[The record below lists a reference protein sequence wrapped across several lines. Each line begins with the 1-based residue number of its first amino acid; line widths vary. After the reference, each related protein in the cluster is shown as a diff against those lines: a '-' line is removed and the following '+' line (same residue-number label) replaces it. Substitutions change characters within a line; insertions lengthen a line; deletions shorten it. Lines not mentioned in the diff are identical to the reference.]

1 MRAPCAPEAAMIYI
15 DDDARERIL
24 AGGGNV
30 IVYMQAARGCG

>member
-1 MRAPCAPEAAMIYI
+1 MIYI